1 MVLASDLFQ
10 FVCVFVWCSS
20 TNLSELAKAIRL
32 LAALHPTQP
41 TGDELLKAA
50 QALAGATAGLLN
62 SAQPENMEVS
72 WVQEVGYRPAIP
84 RTGK

>member
-1 MVLASDLFQ
+1 
-10 FVCVFVWCSS
+10 
-20 TNLSELAKAIRL
+20 LSELAKAIRL

-62 SAQPENMEVS
+62 SAQPSNMEVS
-72 WVQEVGYRPAIP
+72 LSAQEYFLQYPGLPHNSYKIP
-84 RTGK
+84 TAKTVM